1 MGRRG
6 TWETKT
12 PHREWVVEY
21 YAKVGEET
29 THHLSVLHG
38 DGMEDVQRMLMQELR
53 ATYHEAQEIQFGGL
67 RMEEIET
74 EPNAAMFTGAYTP
87 RSLNGTVDEFDE
99 VTVLDDVIF
108 KGRHGFAHPR
118 RCLP

>member
-1 MGRRG
+1 MEENFRFPAIRLTGSERFHKLQG
-6 TWETKT
+6 QCNIMTNTWEDVTWETET
-12 PHREWVVEY
+12 PRREWVVEY
-21 YAKVGEET
+21 YAKVGSET

-53 ATYHEAQEIQFGGL
+53 ATYHEAQEIEVTVL

-87 RSLNGTVDEFDE
+87 
-99 VTVLDDVIF
+99 
-108 KGRHGFAHPR
+108 
-118 RCLP
+118 

>member
-1 MGRRG
+1 MRLTGSKRFHKLQG
-6 TWETKT
+6 QCNIMTKTWEDVAWETKT

-29 THHLSVLHG
+29 THHLSVLQG

-53 ATYHEAQEIQFGGL
+53 ATYHEAQEIEVTVL

-74 EPNAAMFTGAYTP
+74 EPNAAMFTGTYTP
-87 RSLNGTVDEFDE
+87 
-99 VTVLDDVIF
+99 
-108 KGRHGFAHPR
+108 
-118 RCLP
+118 

>member
-6 TWETKT
+6 LETKT

-29 THHLSVLHG
+29 THHLSVLQG

-53 ATYHEAQEIQFGGL
+53 ATYHEAGRFEVWCF
-67 RMEEIET
+67 EWK
-74 EPNAAMFTGAYTP
+74 
-87 RSLNGTVDEFDE
+87 RSKRNPTQRCSPAP
-99 VTVLDDVIF
+99 TAVITQWL
-108 KGRHGFAHPR
+108 GRR
-118 RCLP
+118 VR

>member
-1 MGRRG
+1 MTN
-6 TWETKT
+6 TWEDVAWETET
-12 PHREWVVEY
+12 PRREWVVEY
-21 YAKVGEET
+21 YAKVGSET

-53 ATYHEAQEIQFGGL
+53 ATYHEAQEIEVTVL

-87 RSLNGTVDEFDE
+87 LSLDGTVDQLNELA
-99 VTVLDDVIF
+99 VLHDVVLE
-108 KGRHGFAHPR
+108 G
-118 RCLP
+118 